1 MDAKDFVDEPVV
13 DKRTGIEFF
22 AERQSE
28 VFYLGNGQRQRG

>member
-13 DKRTGIEFF
+13 DERARIELL